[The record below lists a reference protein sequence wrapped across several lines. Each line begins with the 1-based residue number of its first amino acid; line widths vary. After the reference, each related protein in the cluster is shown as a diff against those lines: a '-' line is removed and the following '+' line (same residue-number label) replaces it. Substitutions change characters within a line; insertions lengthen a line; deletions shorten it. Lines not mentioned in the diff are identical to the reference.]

1 MIWDIVMPVGKL
13 WTVKC
18 VLELQFISLGF
29 DCILSYWSKM
39 RKFLN
44 KKQQRKALTLH
55 FQKYDPRSIRLC
67 SIIKHPFLYFLAW
80 ILISGRPLILI
91 LIETHCTYMRT
102 TIETPC
108 TYMGTTIKT
117 PCTYMGT
124 TIETPCTYIWKL
136 LSRHPVHIGELL
148 LRHPIH
154 IGELLLRHPV
164 HIWELLFRHPV
175 HIWELLLRHPVHMG
189 TTMIH
194 PVHIWVLLLR
204 HPVHIWELLLR
215 HPVYIWELLLMG
227 TTIETPCNKW
237 ELYSKIILKD

>member
-1 MIWDIVMPVGKL
+1 MPVGKL

-80 ILISGRPLILI
+80 ILIPGRHLILI
-91 LIETHCTYMRT
+91 L
-102 TIETPC
+102 IETPC

-124 TIETPCTYIWKL
+124 TIETPYTYIWKL

-148 LRHPIH
+148 LRHPVY
-154 IGELLLRHPV
+154 IGELLL
-164 HIWELLFRHPV
+164 RHPV

-215 HPVYIWELLLMG
+215 HPVYIWELLLRHPVIYG
-227 TTIETPCNKW
+227 NYTQ
-237 ELYSKIILKD
+237 S

>member
-1 MIWDIVMPVGKL
+1 MMPVGKL

-18 VLELQFISLGF
+18 VLELQFIFLGF

-108 TYMGTTIKT
+108 TYGNYYDTPSTYMGSTIET

-124 TIETPCTYIWKL
+124 TIETPCIY
-136 LSRHPVHIGELL
+136 
-148 LRHPIH
+148 
-154 IGELLLRHPV
+154 
-164 HIWELLFRHPV
+164 
-175 HIWELLLRHPVHMG
+175 MG
-189 TTMIH
+189 TT
-194 PVHIWVLLLR
+194 VDGNYYWDTL
-204 HPVHIWELLLR
+204 
-215 HPVYIWELLLMG
+215 
-227 TTIETPCNKW
+227 
-237 ELYSKIILKD
+237 